1 MCDPYV
7 EGLIFMKD
15 EESFRETLADKQIPL
30 LLLDSK
36 WHRLFAIHGK
46 TDLILRREQELN
58 GLLAEQGKYNQ
69 ELKDLRKLKA
79 KLMESIVRNMDG
91 ANENKADSLESR
103 KLEENRRLI
112 GEVNEKIEASADRLL
127 ELPHLIRKK
136 NEELMI
142 ASMEYCYEK
151 MRVNAKEAEDIAE
164 WIRQVRIELKKN
176 IIRKQ
181 NCEINN
187 REIYAFMHDIFG
199 PQIIDIFDIQYEDD
213 AGDGEDET
221 GDDGHPEE

>member
-1 MCDPYV
+1 MV
-7 EGLIFMKD
+7 IMKD
-15 EESFRETLADKQIPL
+15 EESFRKALDDKQIPL
-30 LLLDSK
+30 LVLDSK

-46 TDLILRREQELN
+46 TDLILRLERELN
-58 GLLAEQGKYNQ
+58 GLLAEQGKWNQ

-79 KLMESIVRNMDG
+79 KLMEGIVRNMDG
-91 ANENKADSLESR
+91 ANEDMADSLKSR

-112 GEVNEKIEASADRLL
+112 EEVNEKIEALADRLL
-127 ELPHLIRKK
+127 ESPHLIKEK
-136 NEELMI
+136 NEELML

-151 MRVNAKEAEDIAE
+151 MRVNTREAEDIAE

-181 NCEINN
+181 NCEINS

-199 PQIIDIFDIQYEDD
+199 PQIIDIFDIRYEDD
-213 AGDGEDET
+213 DTGDGEDET
-221 GDDGHPEE
+221 GDNGHPEE